1 MSDISFTKFQNNKY
15 FSSLD
20 GLRFLSI
27 IGVIWHH
34 TVYCKGFG
42 EYPFLNSGSL
52 GVDLFFAISGFLI
65 TTLLLREN
73 KRNGKISLKNFY
85 MRRTLRIFP
94 LYYAVLI
101 LLYLPMVYFL
111 ENDVVRK
118 SEFFD
123 NLIYFLTYTSNWF
136 VFENPVKGTIFFF
149 AWSLACEEQFYILW
163 SSIEKYFKKTW
174 WIFVAIIFLLKAI
187 IYYNLGPAVFIE
199 DSFFYRVITSF
210 SSAIILGVV
219 FAHLLFYKKYF
230 KIIYRLIGFKFS
242 PLIVFILLFL
252 AVFFAVP
259 KFVIHLFMILF
270 IVSCVIREDH
280 VLKYFLKIKIFVKM
294 GMVSYCMYLTHM
306 ICYHLSYRLLDYINI
321 NSTILTFILTLF
333 VCFGVSWLSFITF
346 EKYFLNFKKSF
357 KS

>member
-1 MSDISFTKFQNNKY
+1 LSDISFTKFQNNKY

-123 NLIYFLTYTSNWF
+123 NLIYFLTYTS
-136 VFENPVKGTIFFF
+136 
-149 AWSLACEEQFYILW
+149 
-163 SSIEKYFKKTW
+163 
-174 WIFVAIIFLLKAI
+174 
-187 IYYNLGPAVFIE
+187 
-199 DSFFYRVITSF
+199 
-210 SSAIILGVV
+210 
-219 FAHLLFYKKYF
+219 
-230 KIIYRLIGFKFS
+230 
-242 PLIVFILLFL
+242 
-252 AVFFAVP
+252 
-259 KFVIHLFMILF
+259 
-270 IVSCVIREDH
+270 
-280 VLKYFLKIKIFVKM
+280 
-294 GMVSYCMYLTHM
+294 
-306 ICYHLSYRLLDYINI
+306 
-321 NSTILTFILTLF
+321 
-333 VCFGVSWLSFITF
+333 
-346 EKYFLNFKKSF
+346 
-357 KS
+357 